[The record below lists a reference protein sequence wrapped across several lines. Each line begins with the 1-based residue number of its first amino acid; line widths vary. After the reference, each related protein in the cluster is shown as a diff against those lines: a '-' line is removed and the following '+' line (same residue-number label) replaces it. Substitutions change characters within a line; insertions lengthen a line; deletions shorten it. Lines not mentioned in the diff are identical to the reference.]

1 MRLGIF
7 RLKSC
12 IFDGQFSGKK
22 KILRQTKICEWGG
35 ISLFRHDVSTT
46 STPFPLLG
54 HCSKSFWTSFVFL
67 SPLFFPLFAFF
78 LSSLPIFPRKK
89 LKLEFSCDVT
99 SVCVVNNTLESP
111 RKVSPCIYDEL
122 FGPSFMRRRRSFTRS
137 VFTLRSTHC
146 LWLYMAHNCTD
157 RTVCRPVYRATV
169 SS

>member
-1 MRLGIF
+1 MDNFPARRKF
-7 RLKSC
+7 SDKLKFASGGE
-12 IFDGQFSGKK
+12 FPFSATTSAPH
-22 KILRQTKICEWGG
+22 LPL
-35 ISLFRHDVSTT
+35 SLFWVTAASL
-46 STPFPLLG
+46 SGLILSFFLLF
-54 HCSKSFWTSFVFL
+54 SF
-67 SPLFFPLFAFF
+67 LFSLFF